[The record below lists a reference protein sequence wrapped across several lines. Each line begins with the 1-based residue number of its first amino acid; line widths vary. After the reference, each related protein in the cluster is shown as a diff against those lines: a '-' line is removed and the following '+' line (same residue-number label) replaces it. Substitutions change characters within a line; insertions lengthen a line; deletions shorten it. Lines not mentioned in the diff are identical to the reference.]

1 MTNNHF
7 IRSKMPEKTF
17 RKKDKKI
24 MLGFD
29 KENSLFAQGLGLI
42 AGVDEAG
49 RGPLAGPVVA
59 AAVSLKADFLASPE
73 KLEKLKLVN
82 DSKKLT
88 AKKREELFEI
98 IKVECFE
105 FGVGICDHVTIDRI
119 NILEA
124 TFLAMKIAVGQL
136 KNKPDHLLIDG
147 KFVIPNSS
155 FQQEA
160 VIDGDALV
168 FSIAAASIIAKV
180 TRDRIMDEMDKKYPA
195 YGFAKHAG
203 YGTKFH
209 TDAIKQFGPCPI
221 HRKTFKPV
229 SSYFQ

>member
-1 MTNNHF
+1 
-7 IRSKMPEKTF
+7 
-17 RKKDKKI
+17 

-29 KENSLFAQGLGLI
+29 KENSLFASGLTLV

-59 AAVSLKADFLASPE
+59 AAVSLHADFLASPE
-73 KLEKLKLVN
+73 KLEKLKAVN
-82 DSKKLT
+82 DSKKLS

-98 IKVECFE
+98 IKAECFE
-105 FGVGICDHVTIDRI
+105 VGVGICDNTTIDRI
-119 NILEA
+119 NVLQA

-136 KNKPDHLLIDG
+136 KTRPDHLLIDG
-147 KFVIPNSS
+147 QFIIPNSS
-155 FQQEA
+155 LNQEA
-160 VIDGDALV
+160 VIDGDAIV

-180 TRDRIMDEMDKKYPA
+180 TRDRIMDEYDKKYPN

-203 YGTKFH
+203 YGTKIH
-209 TDAIKQFGPCPI
+209 MDALKQFGPCPI

-229 SSYFQ
+229 SNFFK